1 MYINAKKRREFS
13 SRQTVP
19 VISCRTSFSG
29 HPVMQAITVWVFQCK
44 IDDVWFIEIAVQFL
58 HYKQHS
64 SGTTPERYWDC
75 YFYISVFKDF
85 SFIHFWIS
93 SSTILCHWMMVWIGK
108 NGKISTFLI
117 FGFEI
122 NQNTTILRN
131 CWQQSQFCALIAQS
145 VEQVTLN
152 HWVLGSNPR
161 ERTIFLSFFLIEF
174 YDALP

>member
-1 MYINAKKRREFS
+1 
-13 SRQTVP
+13 
-19 VISCRTSFSG
+19 
-29 HPVMQAITVWVFQCK
+29 
-44 IDDVWFIEIAVQFL
+44 
-58 HYKQHS
+58 
-64 SGTTPERYWDC
+64 
-75 YFYISVFKDF
+75 
-85 SFIHFWIS
+85 
-93 SSTILCHWMMVWIGK
+93 MVWIGK

-122 NQNTTILRN
+122 NQNTTILKN

-174 YDALP
+174 YDALPKASADGSIMGLKQKTKFQADYWPYAKQFRSVPRTKPAEIEIRTEKVVAGPRFELGTCGLWFRRSNQLS